1 MGSDVEASLGGA
13 APYRPFRPGME
24 VEPATFTAPEVR
36 PGPQQWERYRAP
48 RFTRPVRVAWT
59 IGILSLPVF
68 LVWAALV
75 QLLMAEG
82 RARAAFA
89 IFLFPMVPL
98 TPLLLRAMHDLWGW
112 ER

>member
-1 MGSDVEASLGGA
+1 MPRPPERSSIDRSDRAWRSSPLRSR
-13 APYRPFRPGME
+13 RPRS
-24 VEPATFTAPEVR
+24 VL
-36 PGPQQWERYRAP
+36 GPQQWARYRAP
-48 RFTRPVRVAWT
+48 RFTRPVRVVWT
-59 IGILSLPVF
+59 IGILLLPVF

-82 RARAAFA
+82 HARAGFA

-98 TPLLLRAMHDLWGW
+98 TPLLVRAMRDLWGW